1 MAELHTIQ
9 PSFTRGELSPSMYA
23 RVDTAHYG
31 VGCKTMENFFVHPQ
45 GGASN
50 TAGTKY
56 IATAKSSTG
65 AVRLIPFEYSATT
78 SFVLEFSDK
87 KMRVIKDAHLC

>member
-31 VGCKTMENFFVHPQ
+31 VGCKTMENFFVHPARVEQ
-45 GGASN
+45 AIQQELS
-50 TAGTKY
+50 
-56 IATAKSSTG
+56 ILLQPSHQQ
-65 AVRLIPFEYSATT
+65 VR
-78 SFVLEFSDK
+78 
-87 KMRVIKDAHLC
+87 